1 MGGEYS
7 REKVGSQVVF
17 LMVRGWQTISPQ
29 LQKNAGSGMMRA
41 R

>member
-1 MGGEYS
+1 MGAEYS
-7 REKVGSQVVF
+7 REKVGRQVVF
-17 LMVRGWQTISPQ
+17 LMVCGCQRISPQ